1 MSDDEGIFGGIFG
14 GLFDDEQVQQ
24 RNDQIPVA
32 PPLLRPDG
40 SAFVVPAHLAK
51 MIVVGHNAQ
60 ANEFDADELPCRF
73 PVPLLRRNMSLSKNT
88 AHALQGRLAEL
99 AADALTAE
107 FEHRRRLAELDH
119 AISTEKLQFAE
130 RASRMQRERAAVDA
144 ALQKQMAEAAAAA
157 AATAAAATAVT
168 ARPAGLRSPATSSGG
183 ACLQVCRSAGEDET
197 GAETGCGVCLDA
209 DRDTLCAPC
218 GHVALCF
225 TCADA
230 IKQSKNPECPF
241 CRCRIT
247 AVYKLFIV

>member
-1 MSDDEGIFGGIFG
+1 MSDDDFFG
-14 GLFDDEQVQQ
+14 GLFVDEEVQAQ
-24 RNDQIPVA
+24 RGDLIPAA

-40 SAFVVPAHLAK
+40 SAFAVPPHLAK
-51 MIVVGHNAQ
+51 MIVLGQNAQ
-60 ANEFDADELPCRF
+60 ADEFDADALPCRF

-107 FEHRRRLAELDH
+107 FEHRRRLAELEH

-144 ALQKQMAEAAAAA
+144 ALQKQIAEAAAAAA
-157 AATAAAATAVT
+157 AATAAVT
-168 ARPAGLRSPATSSGG
+168 TRPAALRSPATSSGG
-183 ACLQVCRSAGEDET
+183 GCLQVCRSAGEDET

-230 IKQSKNPECPF
+230 IRLSRNPECPF
-241 CRCRIT
+241 CRSRIT